1 VPTQTS
7 LTRARAV
14 ADRAARFFPVRVV
27 RKFADHGGPNQAVI
41 IAWNSLTAVLPIA
54 LALAAI
60 VGLVLNQAGVSPQNV
75 AERLSSLLPTDLGT
89 RQAMIEGINS
99 LQQQTGLYALLAL
112 GGFIW
117 TGSGLFGAMDWV
129 FAVVYET
136 PIRPFVRQKLMA
148 LLMMAVFVVLT
159 LIAVVTSAL
168 LPLLNQIP
176 GLPFS
181 LTEGNNGF
189 VVQAIIGVVAG
200 FVLYFVIYT
209 VVPNRRQRPS
219 RVLPAAL
226 FGGFTFELLT
236 LVWPVYIRLT
246 QTGLN
251 RFGSQFALLF
261 VLLTFF
267 YFLGLITVLGADMN
281 AVLDPPARAPA
292 REEIDPPAP
301 RPKPMGRVRRT
312 AFGAAALL
320 IGVVAGRRMRP

>member
-1 VPTQTS
+1 VPTTHKA
-7 LTRARAV
+7 LTEARVA
-14 ADRAARFFPVRVV
+14 ADRAAQFFPVRVV
-27 RKFADHGGPNQAVI
+27 RKFADHAGPNQAVI

-60 VGLVLNQAGVSPQNV
+60 VGLILNQAGVTPQNV

-89 RQAMIEGINS
+89 RQAVIEGINS
-99 LQQQTGLYALLAL
+99 LQQQTGLYALFAL

-117 TGSGLFGAMDWV
+117 TASGLFGAMDWV
-129 FAVVYET
+129 FAVVFET
-136 PIRPFVRQKLMA
+136 STRPFIRQKLMA
-148 LLMMAVFVVLT
+148 LVMMAIFVVLT

-200 FVLYFVIYT
+200 FVLYFAIYM

-226 FGGFTFELLT
+226 FSGVAFELLT
-236 LVWPVYIRLT
+236 LLWPAYIRLI
-246 QTGLN
+246 QNGLN

-267 YFLGLITVLGADMN
+267 YFLGFITVLGADLN
-281 AVLDPPARAPA
+281 AVLDPPAP
-292 REEIDPPAP
+292 REDIDPPAP
-301 RPKPMGRVRRT
+301 QPKPMGRARR
-312 AFGAAALL
+312 AVFGAAAML
-320 IGVVAGRRMRP
+320 IGMAVGRRTRA